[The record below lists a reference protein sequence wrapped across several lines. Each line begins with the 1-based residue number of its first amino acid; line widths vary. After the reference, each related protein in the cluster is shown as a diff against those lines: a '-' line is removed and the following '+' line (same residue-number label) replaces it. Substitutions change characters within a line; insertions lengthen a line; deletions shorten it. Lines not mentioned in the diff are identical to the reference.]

1 MSKSMKRILVF
12 LGLTFGLMYG
22 SHGLIA
28 LLLETTEMEWGS
40 FLYDLLGI
48 LGGGAPAFA
57 ALIMISTMYGKEERE
72 AYWKR
77 VYHYRTG
84 TLWWAVALLS
94 PLVIGFGGNLLHHG
108 GWWNP
113 GITPGELAALPLAFG
128 TMIFAGGAEELGWR
142 GVLQETMKKTVS
154 LPVMGLVIGILWGI
168 WHGPLFMIDVFAHSG
183 YAFSTYLL
191 STIAFSLLLTLVV
204 YKTGSVLLAILL
216 HAGINAF
223 GNLGFGI
230 PMEASTAVMVYLV
243 VISVI
248 MGGVLY
254 SLEKKK
260 KGEVRRDFDAPCR
273 INREAESPET

>member
-1 MSKSMKRILVF
+1 MSKNLKRIIVF

-57 ALIMISTMYGKEERE
+57 ALIMINTMYGKEERE

-84 TLWWAVALLS
+84 RIWWAVALVS
-94 PLVIGFGGNLLHHG
+94 PLVIGFGANLIHHG

-113 GITPGELAALPLAFG
+113 GISSGDLIAFPLAFG
-128 TMIFAGGAEELGWR
+128 AMIFAGGMEEIGWR
-142 GVLQETMKKTVS
+142 GILQETMKKSVS
-154 LPVMGLVIGILWGI
+154 LPVMGVVIGILWGI
-168 WHGPLFMIDVFAHSG
+168 WHGPLFLIDVFAHSG

-191 STIAFSLLLTLVV
+191 TTIAFSLLLTLVV

-216 HAGINAF
+216 HAGMNAY

-230 PMEASTAVMVYLV
+230 PMEASFPVMAYLAVISLV
-243 VISVI
+243 V
-248 MGGVLY
+248 GAVLY

-260 KGEVRRDFDAPCR
+260 GEVKREFDH
-273 INREAESPET
+273 ESEGFNVT